1 MLIVYGGSQG
11 TQKLINNE
19 YWDFFNHGSQ
29 RTLQR
34 YILQNDFMISV
45 NNLLEMFESASLFY
59 LSFCQGSASEFA
71 ILTVFRILLVLFK
84 SDIIAG

>member
-34 YILQNDFMISV
+34 YIIQNDFMISV
-45 NNLLEMFESASLFY
+45 NN
-59 LSFCQGSASEFA
+59 
-71 ILTVFRILLVLFK
+71 
-84 SDIIAG
+84 